1 MATRRPLVTIAGQTQ
16 ELPVGD
22 SLPGIGIGGL
32 ALTSA
37 VLTVPYTARG
47 HAVIT
52 ISDGAVSLASAVS
65 VSLSGG
71 ASTEENEAE
80 DVAEWSI
87 SATPG
92 DGVITFNLYSPGP
105 FGGPVNINYL
115 VG

>member
-1 MATRRPLVTIAGQTQ
+1 
-16 ELPVGD
+16 
-22 SLPGIGIGGL
+22 
-32 ALTSA
+32 
-37 VLTVPYTARG
+37 
-47 HAVIT
+47 
-52 ISDGAVSLASAVS
+52 